1 MNLSNLKFGTR
12 LAVGFG
18 VVLLITVIMTIVAL
32 RSLGQQQ
39 DSMNKLVNEN
49 MKVISALSKME
60 ESTSQISDA
69 LARMILANDDKTV
82 EDGAAKITS
91 QRAQYDK
98 QSEMVQKL
106 GTGDDDKKRLAAID
120 EAKLSVRAATDSIV
134 SLSRKHSVKEA
145 TDVFN
150 QQLAQRQ
157 KWKDLLAD
165 SIKHE
170 EAKNDEMA
178 KNAEAS
184 YKAAQQVLLMMLVL
198 GLLLGAAT
206 AWIITRSLT
215 IPMQQALMVANKVA
229 VGDFSTDIKTTSSDE
244 VGKLMQALAKMSQ
257 NLAQA
262 AVAATNNARTKIA
275 LDSTST
281 GVMIADADFNII
293 YTNQAVMQLL
303 TEAESDIRQDLPQFR
318 AQDILGRNIDHFH
331 KRPAHQR
338 GLLGGLRDAH
348 RTQLKLGP
356 RVFGL
361 VATPVFDEKN
371 TRLGTVVEWA
381 DRTAEVKA
389 EEQARAN
396 TRIKQ
401 ALDSSTTNLMIADT
415 DGNIVYA
422 NQAVLQMLSVAQ
434 TDIRAQLP
442 NFDANK
448 VIGSNFDVFHKNP
461 SHQRNLLGSLRNTFR
476 TQIKVGV
483 RSFSLVATPIMDVQ
497 GKHLGTVVE
506 WLDRTAELE
515 IERDIAEL
523 VQAAAAGDF
532 TSRLDEAGK
541 TGFFAALSKN
551 MNQLMETSDVGLNEV
566 VRVLSAMAQGDMT
579 QRITRDYDG
588 IFGQLKNDANA
599 STLKLSSIIAD
610 VRVAADALTSASA
623 QVSATAQSL
632 SQAASEQASG
642 VERTSSSVEEMSASV
657 AQNAENAKIT
667 DGMATNSAQEAVAG
681 GNAVAQTVSAMK
693 QIAAKI
699 GIVDDI
705 AYQTNLLA
713 LNAAI
718 EAARAG
724 EHGKGFA
731 VVAAEVRKLAERS
744 QVAAKEISELAGTS
758 VTVSEEAGQ
767 LLTAMIPSIR
777 KTSDLVQEISAASE
791 EQNTGLAQI
800 SSTVSQLSQVAQ
812 QNAAAAE
819 ELAATSE
826 EMSGQAEQLQ
836 GLMDFFTL
844 ADGSD
849 AITTPRVAIGNK
861 ATPKR
866 TTRRITNAAP
876 DESHF
881 KRF

>member
-12 LAVGFG
+12 LAIGFG
-18 VVLLITVIMTIVAL
+18 VVLLITIIMTIVAL
-32 RSLGQQQ
+32 RNLGQQH
-39 DSMNKLVNEN
+39 DNIEKIVNEN
-49 MKVISALSKME
+49 MKISSALTTMN
-60 ESTSQISDA
+60 DA
-69 LARMILANDDKTV
+69 VSHIADSIAKMILSNDDKTV
-82 EDGAAKITS
+82 EDAVAVIGKQRALYDDAAKLALS
-91 QRAQYDK
+91 L
-98 QSEMVQKL
+98 SPEE
-106 GTGDDDKKRLAAID
+106 DKKRFAAID
-120 EAKLSVRAATDSIV
+120 EAKLAARASGDQIV
-134 SLSRKHSVKEA
+134 VHARKRAIKEA
-145 TDVFN
+145 TDVFQ
-150 QQLAQRQ
+150 QQLPLRQ
-157 KWKDLLAD
+157 KWQNAIAEMIDEQEKRNIKLTAETDAAYKTARQILLT
-165 SIKHE
+165 
-170 EAKNDEMA
+170 
-178 KNAEAS
+178 
-184 YKAAQQVLLMMLVL
+184 MLAL
-198 GLLLGAAT
+198 GLLLGATT
-206 AWIITRSLT
+206 AWFITRSLT
-215 IPMQQALMVANKVA
+215 GPMQQALMIANKVA
-229 VGDFSTDIKTTSSDE
+229 VGDFSTAIANTSRDE
-244 VGKLMQALAKMSQ
+244 VGELMQVLGKMSQ

-262 AVAATNNARTKIA
+262 AIAATNNARTKMA
-275 LDSTST
+275 LDSAST
-281 GVMIADADFNII
+281 GVMIADAEFNII

-303 TEAESDIRQDLPQFR
+303 TEAEADIRQDLPQFR

-338 GLLGGLRDAH
+338 GLLGSLRTAH
-348 RTQLKLGP
+348 HTQLKLGQ
-356 RVFGL
+356 RTFGL
-361 VATPVFDEKN
+361 IATPVFDDKN

-389 EEQARAN
+389 EEMARAN

-442 NFDANK
+442 SFDASK
-448 VIGSNFDVFHKNP
+448 VIGSNFDQFHKNP
-461 SHQRNLLGSLRNTFR
+461 SHQRNLLGNLRNTYR

-483 RSFSLVATPIMDVQ
+483 RSFSLVATPIMDTQ

-506 WLDRTAELE
+506 WVDRTAELE
-515 IERDIAEL
+515 IERDIADL
-523 VQAAAAGDF
+523 VQSAAAGDF
-532 TSRLDEAGK
+532 TRRLNEAGK

-566 VRVLSAMAQGDMT
+566 VRVLGAMAQGDMT
-579 QRITRDYDG
+579 QRITRDYEG

-623 QVSATAQSL
+623 QVSSTAQSL

-657 AQNAENAKIT
+657 AQNTENAKIT
-667 DGMATNSAQEAVAG
+667 DGMASNSAKEAVAG
-681 GNAVAQTVSAMK
+681 GNAVSQTVSAMK

-849 AITTPRVAIGNK
+849 AISTPRVALGNK